1 MAKLMRWLMVM
12 LIPLFS
18 LSITSCSD
26 DKDDEPSA
34 VIGKITITNNST
46 YTLEDFMVNFMSVS
60 GEVITREKKGTI
72 KPKETV
78 NVDIPIGA
86 KLYYMSTTANG
97 TRFFSADYEISVR
110 KQILTDEIV
119 GNWSMN

>member
-1 MAKLMRWLMVM
+1 MAKLMKWLMVI

-18 LSITSCSD
+18 LTITSCSD

-34 VIGKITITNNST
+34 TVGTITITNSST
-46 YTLEDFMVNFMSVS
+46 YTLDNFMVNFTSVS
-60 GEVITREKKGTI
+60 GEVITKESKGTI

-78 NVDIPIGA
+78 KVDIPIGA

-97 TRFFSADYEISVR
+97 TRFFSADYEVSVK
-110 KQILTDEIV
+110 KQILTNEIV
-119 GNWSMN
+119 GNWSSN